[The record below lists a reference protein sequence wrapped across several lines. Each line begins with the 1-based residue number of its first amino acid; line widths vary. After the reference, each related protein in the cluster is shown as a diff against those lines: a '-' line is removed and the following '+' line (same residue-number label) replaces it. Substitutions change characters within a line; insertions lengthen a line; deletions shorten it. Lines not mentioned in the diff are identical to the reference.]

1 MGASLRA
8 ADPAGGRATKG
19 MSMRRVLAG
28 LAILGS
34 AAVLVG
40 CGKSGSDQPVMP
52 SSAPVTT
59 ESSAPAFAPTPQ
71 QKAVVA
77 ALPAPYNTGDPAAGE
92 AKFAQCRSC
101 HAIAQGAPNL
111 TGPNLYGVFGTKA
124 AQIAGFDF
132 SDDLKA
138 ANLTLDAPT
147 LDKWIENPKALA
159 AQTKMTFAGL
169 KNAQDRYDVIAYL
182 ATQKG

>member
-1 MGASLRA
+1 
-8 ADPAGGRATKG
+8 
-19 MSMRRVLAG
+19 
-28 LAILGS
+28 
-34 AAVLVG
+34 
-40 CGKSGSDQPVMP
+40 MP
-52 SSAPVTT
+52 SSAPLTS
-59 ESSAPAFAPTPQ
+59 ESSAPDFVATPQ
-71 QKAVVA
+71 QKALVA

-101 HAIAQGAPNL
+101 HAITKGAPNL

-147 LDKWIENPKALA
+147 LDMWLTDPRTLA
-159 AQTKMTFAGL
+159 PQTKMTFAGL
-169 KNAQDRYDVIAYL
+169 KAPQDRYDVIAYL
-182 ATQKG
+182 ATQKDQ